1 MNTKQMQTKQRTRH
15 LESQGSNHLE
25 SQGSNHLE
33 SPQQAALSVLEQ
45 PGQALD
51 AQTRAMLEPRFGHH
65 FADVRV
71 HADGAAARAADEFGA
86 RAFAVGQD
94 IVMNAGEYDPRSVSG
109 LELLTH
115 ELTHTIQ
122 QRGASRHAP
131 LEITEHSSGAEI
143 QARDTRDRVMGGHDA
158 PSIQSGAGLSIAR
171 EDSTANRLGQ
181 TFSHDGLG
189 LLTGLPAAAADAS
202 LLARVGE
209 TVNPGALAGLGA
221 DLNNAGITR
230 AMQFAGP
237 LSLGY
242 GISGMI
248 DAANGPHN
256 AESAGSF
263 LANGNS
269 ALSGGVA
276 TMGLV
281 GEGLT
286 LAGATGA
293 GASVSG
299 AAAAMG
305 PVGALAGS
313 FAGGYAIGNEL
324 NKHTT
329 IGNYTSDYIGMTSE
343 LFGGGDRNWLL
354 DQTESFDQNV
364 AQGNYGSAA
373 IDGLQ
378 IGGTAVLG
386 TLGGAA
392 TWAGNSIADGAS
404 AIGGGIMDAGSAI
417 SGAAGDAYGWLNS
430 GVRGIYGM

>member
-1 MNTKQMQTKQRTRH
+1 MKTKQKT
-15 LESQGSNHLE
+15 NHLD
-25 SQGSNHLE
+25 
-33 SPQQAALSVLEQ
+33 PQQQTALSILEQ
-45 PGQALD
+45 PGQPLD
-51 AQTRAMLEPRFGHH
+51 AQTRAILEPRFSHN

-71 HADGAAARAADEFGA
+71 HHNASAAQAADDFGA

-94 IVMNAGEYDPRSVSG
+94 IVMNAGEYDPRSISG

-122 QRGASRHAP
+122 QRGARSNGS
-131 LEITEHSSGAEI
+131 LEITSRSSGTEVE
-143 QARDTRDRVMGGHDA
+143 ARETRDRVMGGFSA
-158 PSIQSGAGLSIAR
+158 PNISSGASLSVAC
-171 EDSTANRLGQ
+171 EESTANRIGQ
-181 TFSHDGLG
+181 TVSHDGLG

-202 LLARVGE
+202 LLARVGQ

-242 GISGMI
+242 GINGMI
-248 DAANGPHN
+248 DAANGPRN

-324 NKHTT
+324 NRHTT

-354 DQTESFDQNV
+354 NQTDSFDSNV

-378 IGGTAVLG
+378 IGGTAALG

-392 TWAGNSIADGAS
+392 AWAGSSIADGAS
-404 AIGGGIMDAGSAI
+404 AIGGGIVDVGNAVS
-417 SGAAGDAYGWLNS
+417 SAAGDAYGWLNN

>member
-1 MNTKQMQTKQRTRH
+1 MKAKQKLHHLEPPQGSRH
-15 LESQGSNHLE
+15 LE
-25 SQGSNHLE
+25 
-33 SPQQAALSVLEQ
+33 PQQRTALAILEQ

-51 AQTRAMLEPRFGHH
+51 AQTRAILEPRFGHN

-71 HADGAAARAADEFGA
+71 HADSAAARAATDFGA

-94 IVMNAGEYDPRSVSG
+94 IVMNAGEYNPSSVSG

-122 QRGASRHAP
+122 QRGAQRESQRDQP
-131 LEITEHSSGAEI
+131 LEITKRSSHAEVE
-143 QARDTRDRVMGGHDA
+143 ARETRDRVMGGGSA
-158 PSIQSGAGLSIAR
+158 PNISRSNELSVAR
-171 EDSTANRLGQ
+171 EDSTANRIGQ
-181 TFSHDGLG
+181 TVSHDGLG

-202 LLARVGE
+202 LLARVGQ

-242 GISGMI
+242 GINGMI
-248 DAANGPHN
+248 DAANGPRN

-324 NKHTT
+324 NRHTT

-354 DQTESFDQNV
+354 DQTDSFDSNV

-378 IGGTAVLG
+378 IGGTAALG

-392 TWAGNSIADGAS
+392 AWAGSSIADGAS
-404 AIGGGIMDAGSAI
+404 AIGGGIMDAGSAV
-417 SGAAGDAYGWLNS
+417 SSAAGDAFGWLNS

>member
-1 MNTKQMQTKQRTRH
+1 MKTKQKTHQ
-15 LESQGSNHLE
+15 LEPQ
-25 SQGSNHLE
+25 
-33 SPQQAALSVLEQ
+33 QQAALGVLERSGQ
-45 PGQALD
+45 PLD
-51 AQTRAMLEPRFGHH
+51 AQTRAILEPRFNHS

-71 HADGAAARAADEFGA
+71 HADGAAARAADDFGA

-122 QRGASRHAP
+122 QRGARGNGP
-131 LEITEHSSGAEI
+131 LEITSRSSSAEVE
-143 QARDTRDRVMGGHDA
+143 ARETRDRVMGGHSA
-158 PSIQSGAGLSIAR
+158 PGISSGAALSVAR
-171 EDSTANRLGQ
+171 EESTANRIGQ
-181 TFSHDGLG
+181 TVSHDGLG

-202 LLARVGE
+202 LLARVGQ

-242 GISGMI
+242 GINGMI
-248 DAANGPHN
+248 DAANGPRN

-324 NKHTT
+324 NRHTT

-354 DQTESFDQNV
+354 NQTDSFDSNV

-378 IGGTAVLG
+378 IGGTAALG

-392 TWAGNSIADGAS
+392 AWAGSSIADGAS
-404 AIGGGIMDAGSAI
+404 AIGGGIMDAGSAV
-417 SGAAGDAYGWLNS
+417 SSAAGDAYGWLNN